1 MVPKPIV
8 INGVFKGAPIN
19 GRKSMGNSLG
29 LLYFTPIPVELFHS
43 IYKLVGRGPP
53 CTQKRMSLFSWA
65 MKKNR
70 LVVWYREFFSTQWY
84 GDYFISLYKDPV
96 MNQPVFHGKLRYF
109 LPKVFREKSRTA
121 SHMRPSRLTSEEVE
135 WFGCTQSWVAFAGKQ
150 GTRRWAHKTVL
161 SMVPSLK
168 LT

>member
-53 CTQKRMSLFSWA
+53 CTQKKNVTFSWA
-65 MKKNR
+65 MEKKTGW
-70 LVVWYREFFSTQWY
+70 LFDIESFVSTQWY
-84 GDYFISLYKDPV
+84 GDYFISQYKDPV

-121 SHMRPSRLTSEEVE
+121 SHMRLHRGWLPGKRKLNDL
-135 WFGCTQSWVAFAGKQ
+135 VALSHGLPLLENKGLEGGPTKQ
-150 GTRRWAHKTVL
+150 F
-161 SMVPSLK
+161 
-168 LT
+168 